1 MEAAPTRHG
10 TACLEPGFGDR
21 RVVDAPRPPAS
32 DAPSLAVA
40 LAALREVRE
49 LCRRTATAAGLP
61 PERVDDLVQAV
72 HEVAAARA
80 AGGAPA
86 RVAVWVTAAD
96 VVVELRP
103 DGTRPVQEAALGGDA
118 LSIVRRLADGL
129 FVQTGPQGTLVR
141 VRVGLR
147 SATGPPVVAPWG

>member
-21 RVVDAPRPPAS
+21 RVVDAPRPPA
-32 DAPSLAVA
+32 PSLTVA
-40 LAALREVRE
+40 LAALRDVRE
-49 LCRRTATAAGLP
+49 LCRRTALAAGLP

-86 RVAVWVTAAD
+86 RVAVWVTPAD
-96 VVVELRP
+96 VVVELRAE
-103 DGTRPVQEAALGGDA
+103 GTRPVHEQVLGGDA

-129 FVQTGPQGTLVR
+129 FVQTGPQGSLVR

-147 SATGPPVVAPWG
+147 SATGTPAVAPWG